1 MEEEKKR
8 NAACAVH
15 VTKFA
20 SQDWFLLDPHEISKT
35 YSDLKIA
42 LEGQAQE

>member
-1 MEEEKKR
+1 MEKEKKC
-8 NAACAVH
+8 NAAWAVH
-15 VTKFA
+15 VTKIA
-20 SQDWFLLDPHEISKT
+20 SQDWLLLDPHEISKT